1 MQVLKDA
8 ELRAAY
14 DMQLLEAGHE
24 KGLFISAEVL
34 PSPSICPVSAS
45 SPRCTAPVW
54 QESPT
59 AFLPWS
65 SMWYS
70 QVEGALSTK

>member
-24 KGLFISAEVL
+24 KGLFISAEVSF
-34 PSPSICPVSAS
+34 SPRSCPVSA
-45 SPRCTAPVW
+45 
-54 QESPT
+54 
-59 AFLPWS
+59 LPHD
-65 SMWYS
+65 
-70 QVEGALSTK
+70 AL